1 MTDIVIKRGWDIGQS
16 TRIATLYDEAFG
28 FKFSGAI
35 ANKEVRVRILSK
47 SFIPDF
53 SYVAFVD
60 HEIVGLAGFQAH
72 YGSFTGGMSL
82 SVLIDELGVAS
93 GIWAATVLSLFERKP
108 KAQEL
113 IMDGIVVDSKFR
125 GKGIGSML
133 LDSIVSHAGK
143 NGYDSVRLDV
153 IVVRPDFSRQF
164 LGFENTLLQRLLV
177 STCHCV
183 CDAVLDYKTFQYNG
197 ILS

>member
-35 ANKEVRVRILSK
+35 ANKEARVRILSK

-153 IVVRPDFSRQF
+153 IDSNPRAKS
-164 LGFENTLLQRLLV
+164 LYETKGFVATHKEHFPYLEWLIGFTG
-177 STCHCV
+177 STTMV
-183 CDAVLDYKTFQYNG
+183 KEVGYL
-197 ILS
+197 